1 MEIGER
7 MFRKN
12 RHRPPLSVSR
22 CGGARTCRE
31 FRFYY
36 IDILF
41 IANKVSQVSII
52 PNIFMLFII
61 GITEIL

>member
-1 MEIGER
+1 MR
-7 MFRKN
+7 R
-12 RHRPPLSVSR
+12 L
-22 CGGARTCRE
+22 GARTCRE
-31 FRFYY
+31 FRIYY